1 MKLDKIWEIW
11 EVSKKNMEENME
23 FMGNMGIMA
32 SVDTLSLSNITK
44 EKYLS
49 KNSKK
54 LQPEN

>member
-1 MKLDKIWEIW
+1 MGNMG
-11 EVSKKNMEENME
+11 VSKKNTEENME
-23 FMGNMGIMA
+23 FMGNMGNMGIMA

>member
-1 MKLDKIWEIW
+1 MGNMG
-11 EVSKKNMEENME
+11 VSKKNMEENME
-23 FMGNMGIMA
+23 FMGNMGNMGIMA

>member
-11 EVSKKNMEENME
+11 EVSKKNME
-23 FMGNMGIMA
+23 FMGNIGNMRIMA